1 MFLSV
6 HTSWNYKQTARA
18 SLEGPSSSPWGGSS
32 EESNW
37 SVGGYTASWL
47 DVKAHVKA
55 HDQGQGQVWE
65 QRGSFSQGDIITADR
80 EKHWVTAARHRTA
93 LAGIQ
98 KKLRKQ
104 ITHLEP
110 VACQTIR
117 RIQQKLGEFLLIF
130 LCQFLEHTELTSA
143 RK

>member
-1 MFLSV
+1 MIPARWV
-6 HTSWNYKQTARA
+6 IITVERKNHWGTAR
-18 SLEGPSSSPWGGSS
+18 
-32 EESNW
+32 
-37 SVGGYTASWL
+37 
-47 DVKAHVKA
+47 
-55 HDQGQGQVWE
+55 GQQQVWE
-65 QRGSFSQGDIITADR
+65 QQGGLSQVGIITADR

-143 RK
+143 RKS